1 MATTENN
8 DIRGPCVPA
17 DLTEIAKEFLPMS
30 KQNKKMNNLEVNE
43 QTIANSERIM
53 KMLAQRGIISD
64 KNIDG
69 EKMKNVGQE
78 KKYHNTLLLLKNYRT
93 IAWVLE
99 CFPDTLAEELEQPF
113 EGLDEL
119 LDRFDAEMGMENR
132 KLENRMMSVQK
143 SRLMI
148 DRVNEALS
156 VLKKKTDN
164 GQKLYD
170 LIYQTYISP
179 EKLRL
184 SDILYRL
191 DMSPRHYYRLRE
203 QAVNILS
210 IRLWS

>member
-1 MATTENN
+1 
-8 DIRGPCVPA
+8 
-17 DLTEIAKEFLPMS
+17 MS

-99 CFPDTLAEELEQPF
+99 CFPDTLAEDLEQPF

-156 VLKKKTDN
+156 VLKKKPDN

>member
-1 MATTENN
+1 
-8 DIRGPCVPA
+8 
-17 DLTEIAKEFLPMS
+17 MS
-30 KQNKKMNNLEVNE
+30 KQNKKMDNVEVNE
-43 QTIANSERIM
+43 KTTAGSEEIM
-53 KMLAQRGIISD
+53 NLLAQRGIISD

-69 EKMKNVGQE
+69 DKMKSVRQE
-78 KKYHNTLLLLKNYRT
+78 KKKKAYHNTLLLLKNYRT
-93 IAWVLE
+93 IAWMLE

-132 KLENRMMSVQK
+132 KLENRMLSVQK

-156 VLKKKTDN
+156 VLKKKPDN

-210 IRLWS
+210 IRLWSLPGLELDFWLDVLMLMEETN

>member
-1 MATTENN
+1 
-8 DIRGPCVPA
+8 
-17 DLTEIAKEFLPMS
+17 MS

-156 VLKKKTDN
+156 VLKKKPDN

-210 IRLWS
+210 MRLWSEKMHI

>member
-1 MATTENN
+1 
-8 DIRGPCVPA
+8 
-17 DLTEIAKEFLPMS
+17 
-30 KQNKKMNNLEVNE
+30 
-43 QTIANSERIM
+43 
-53 KMLAQRGIISD
+53 
-64 KNIDG
+64 
-69 EKMKNVGQE
+69 MKNVGQE

-156 VLKKKTDN
+156 VLKKK
-164 GQKLYD
+164 
-170 LIYQTYISP
+170 
-179 EKLRL
+179 
-184 SDILYRL
+184 
-191 DMSPRHYYRLRE
+191 
-203 QAVNILS
+203 
-210 IRLWS
+210 IRTMVKNCMI

>member
-1 MATTENN
+1 M
-8 DIRGPCVPA
+8 
-17 DLTEIAKEFLPMS
+17 
-30 KQNKKMNNLEVNE
+30 
-43 QTIANSERIM
+43 
-53 KMLAQRGIISD
+53 
-64 KNIDG
+64 
-69 EKMKNVGQE
+69 
-78 KKYHNTLLLLKNYRT
+78 
-93 IAWVLE
+93 LE

-156 VLKKKTDN
+156 VLKKKPDN

>member
-1 MATTENN
+1 MYYGN
-8 DIRGPCVPA
+8 DR
-17 DLTEIAKEFLPMS
+17 
-30 KQNKKMNNLEVNE
+30 KQRYPWTVRTSGFNRNSKKMNNLEVNE

-148 DRVNEALS
+148 DRGNEALS
-156 VLKKKTDN
+156 VLKKKPDN